1 MNYIQQANKG
11 KNEPWMFL
19 LTFLLTAGL
28 FIYSLVIFLFF
39 SDGIDLV
46 EQQQMLFE
54 LVPSKNFWLAFNL
67 LPFAFLLGLLFLLVK
82 KLHQRS
88 ILSLTTSR
96 KKVDWSR
103 VFFSFS
109 LIVLITLVS
118 FGISYYNDP
127 SEVVLQL
134 DPVKFGILVVI
145 SLLLFPFQI
154 GLEEYLF
161 RGYMMQH
168 LGVLLENRWMPL
180 LITSILFGVFH
191 SANPEVA
198 EMGYMIMIF
207 YIGTGLLLGIMT
219 LMDDGLELALGFHLG
234 NNLLA
239 ATLVTSD
246 WSALQTDAAFKFTA
260 PQADT
265 STLIDVILPVLVLY
279 PIMLL
284 ILSKKYNWT
293 NWSKKLFGNVN
304 INNGK
309 MTNWYLKVLKQFADF
324 NGRARRKEYWMFI
337 LSNIIFAVVAIIL
350 DNVLGIAIGPISIG
364 PIYGLYVLSVL
375 IPGLAVIVRRL
386 HDIGKSGWMILITLI
401 PLVGPIWFLVL
412 MLTEGYSGENQ
423 YGENPK
429 DIQTDSFTQD
439 ELNVVKNSL
448 EK

>member
-39 SDGIDLV
+39 SDGIDLAK
-46 EQQQMLFE
+46 QQQMLFE
-54 LVPSKNFWLAFNL
+54 LMPSKNFWLAFNL

-145 SLLLFPFQI
+145 SLLFFPFQI

-168 LGVLLENRWMPL
+168 LGVLLKNRWMPL
-180 LITSILFGVFH
+180 FITSILFGVFH
-191 SANPEVA
+191 SANPEVG

-260 PQADT
+260 TQAGT

-279 PIMLL
+279 PIILL
-284 ILSKKYNWT
+284 ILSKKYNWN
-293 NWSKKLFGNVN
+293 NWSQPKGY
-304 INNGK
+304 
-309 MTNWYLKVLKQFADF
+309 TN
-324 NGRARRKEYWMFI
+324 R
-337 LSNIIFAVVAIIL
+337 
-350 DNVLGIAIGPISIG
+350 
-364 PIYGLYVLSVL
+364 
-375 IPGLAVIVRRL
+375 
-386 HDIGKSGWMILITLI
+386 
-401 PLVGPIWFLVL
+401 
-412 MLTEGYSGENQ
+412 
-423 YGENPK
+423 
-429 DIQTDSFTQD
+429 
-439 ELNVVKNSL
+439 
-448 EK
+448 

>member
-39 SDGIDLV
+39 SDGIDLAK
-46 EQQQMLFE
+46 QQQMLFE

-134 DPVKFGILVVI
+134 DPLKFGILVVI
-145 SLLLFPFQI
+145 SLLFFPFQI

-168 LGVLLENRWMPL
+168 LGVLLKNRWMPL

-191 SANPEVA
+191 SANPEVG
-198 EMGYMIMIF
+198 EMGYMIMVF

-260 PQADT
+260 TQAGT

-279 PIMLL
+279 PIILL
-284 ILSKKYNWT
+284 ILSKKYNWN
-293 NWSKKLFGNVN
+293 NWSQKLFG
-304 INNGK
+304 
-309 MTNWYLKVLKQFADF
+309 KVAVS
-324 NGRARRKEYWMFI
+324 
-337 LSNIIFAVVAIIL
+337 SN
-350 DNVLGIAIGPISIG
+350 
-364 PIYGLYVLSVL
+364 
-375 IPGLAVIVRRL
+375 
-386 HDIGKSGWMILITLI
+386 
-401 PLVGPIWFLVL
+401 
-412 MLTEGYSGENQ
+412 
-423 YGENPK
+423 
-429 DIQTDSFTQD
+429 
-439 ELNVVKNSL
+439 KNS
-448 EK
+448 

>member
-39 SDGIDLV
+39 SDGIDLAK
-46 EQQQMLFE
+46 QQQMLFE

-67 LPFAFLLGLLFLLVK
+67 LPFVFLLGLLFLLVK

-168 LGVLLENRWMPL
+168 LGVLLKNRWMPL
-180 LITSILFGVFH
+180 CITSILFGVFH
-191 SANPEVA
+191 SANPEVG
-198 EMGYMIMIF
+198 EMGYTIMIF

-239 ATLVTSD
+239 ATLVTSG

-260 PQADT
+260 TQAGT

-279 PIMLL
+279 PIILL
-284 ILSKKYNWT
+284 ILSKKYNWN
-293 NWSKKLFGNVN
+293 NWSQKLFG
-304 INNGK
+304 
-309 MTNWYLKVLKQFADF
+309 KVVVS
-324 NGRARRKEYWMFI
+324 
-337 LSNIIFAVVAIIL
+337 SN
-350 DNVLGIAIGPISIG
+350 
-364 PIYGLYVLSVL
+364 
-375 IPGLAVIVRRL
+375 
-386 HDIGKSGWMILITLI
+386 
-401 PLVGPIWFLVL
+401 
-412 MLTEGYSGENQ
+412 
-423 YGENPK
+423 
-429 DIQTDSFTQD
+429 
-439 ELNVVKNSL
+439 KNS
-448 EK
+448 

>member
-39 SDGIDLV
+39 SDGIDLAK
-46 EQQQMLFE
+46 QQQMLFE

-109 LIVLITLVS
+109 LIVIITLVS

-134 DPVKFGILVVI
+134 DPLKFGILVVI
-145 SLLLFPFQI
+145 SLLFFPFQI

-168 LGVLLENRWMPL
+168 LGVLLKNRWMPL
-180 LITSILFGVFH
+180 CITSILFGVFH
-191 SANPEVA
+191 SANPEVG
-198 EMGYMIMIF
+198 EMGYMIMVF

-260 PQADT
+260 TQAGT

-279 PIMLL
+279 PIILL
-284 ILSKKYNWT
+284 ILSKKYNWN
-293 NWSKKLFGNVN
+293 NWSQKLFG
-304 INNGK
+304 
-309 MTNWYLKVLKQFADF
+309 KVAVS
-324 NGRARRKEYWMFI
+324 
-337 LSNIIFAVVAIIL
+337 SN
-350 DNVLGIAIGPISIG
+350 
-364 PIYGLYVLSVL
+364 
-375 IPGLAVIVRRL
+375 
-386 HDIGKSGWMILITLI
+386 
-401 PLVGPIWFLVL
+401 
-412 MLTEGYSGENQ
+412 
-423 YGENPK
+423 
-429 DIQTDSFTQD
+429 
-439 ELNVVKNSL
+439 KNS
-448 EK
+448 